1 MTRKIIFTILS
12 CILGTIALEAQPT
25 DSLVVVEREILI
37 ATDTVAGVDST
48 SVTIYTKKNGVTD
61 TTKIVLGN
69 STITIV
75 NKEKGGSVRI
85 DDENDED
92 ADCMYC
98 DSNNSDKYR
107 LTWWNGIDLGV
118 NGILSNGR
126 DFNLDSDVEGFAP
139 SYGKSRYISLNF
151 AQIKGRI
158 VNDYVG
164 ITTGMTFQIYNWKY
178 DGENEFAFAGDSL
191 FVEPN
196 TDKNITK
203 NKLRASYFGIPVML
217 DFNTSLDP
225 DRAFHISA
233 GVVGKVL
240 IGSMYKQK
248 YNTEGNSY
256 KAALKGDLG
265 FNRWQVDAIARVG
278 YRRLAVFAQVG
289 LLPLFDNDN
298 TPDLYSFS
306 AGFFIKV

>member
-1 MTRKIIFTILS
+1 MIQKLSILCAAAICCS
-12 CILGTIALEAQPT
+12 SMAFAQPT
-25 DSLVVVEREILI
+25 DSLIVVEREILI
-37 ATDTVAGVDST
+37 ATDTVSASDST
-48 SVTIYTKKNGVTD
+48 TVTIYTKKDGVTD

-75 NKEKGGSVRI
+75 NKDKGGSVYVEGEDQ
-85 DDENDED
+85 DD
-92 ADCMYC
+92 DCMYC
-98 DSNNSDKYR
+98 DGNNSNKYE
-107 LTWWNGIDLGV
+107 LTWWNGIDLGL
-118 NGILSNGR
+118 NGILSDSR
-126 DFNLDSDVEGFAP
+126 DFNLDTEVEGFAP

-151 AQIKGRI
+151 AQVKGRI
-158 VNDYVG
+158 VKDYVG
-164 ITTGMTFQIYNWKY
+164 ITTGLTVQIYNWKY
-178 DGENEFAFAGDSL
+178 DGENEFVFAGDSL
-191 FVEPN
+191 FVVTN

-203 NKLRASYFGIPVML
+203 NKLRASYVGIPLML

-248 YNTEGNSY
+248 FNTEGNSY
-256 KAALKGDLG
+256 KEALHGDLG

-278 YRRLAVFAQVG
+278 YRRLTIFAQAG